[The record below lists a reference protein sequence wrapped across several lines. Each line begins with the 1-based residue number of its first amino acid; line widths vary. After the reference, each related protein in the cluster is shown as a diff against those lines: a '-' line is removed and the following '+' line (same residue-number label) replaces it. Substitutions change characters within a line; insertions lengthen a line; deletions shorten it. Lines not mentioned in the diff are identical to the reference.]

1 MPDAQLLEK
10 FRQISSHSYQQSE
23 EASSKLSLE
32 TMYITD
38 FFLALAIC
46 NTVVVSVPNQ
56 PRQKVRRT
64 YFCLFGH
71 IHK

>member
-1 MPDAQLLEK
+1 MDVVPDTQLLDK
-10 FRQISSHSYQQSE
+10 FSQISSHSYQQAE
-23 EASSKLSLE
+23 EAISKMSLE

-56 PRQKVRRT
+56 PRRKVRRP
-64 YFCLFGH
+64 
-71 IHK
+71 